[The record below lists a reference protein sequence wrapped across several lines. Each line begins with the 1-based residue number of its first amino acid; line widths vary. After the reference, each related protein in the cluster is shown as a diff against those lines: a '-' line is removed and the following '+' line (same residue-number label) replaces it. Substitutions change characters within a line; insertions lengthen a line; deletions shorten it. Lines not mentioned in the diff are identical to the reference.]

1 MSSPNLQRIKVNRS
15 YTVKEL
21 ALLLGGDKKT
31 ILRWIKLGLPI
42 VDARRPLLILGSAC
56 KQFLQ
61 QKRNTRRQTC
71 PVAHLFCVRCRAPKL
86 PAGNMVD
93 WLANK
98 SGSGLLQGICPDCGG
113 LIHRGVAAAKLEA
126 VTKGLE
132 VTLPRAQR
140 GLSEASSPLRNVHL
154 GGELHGK
161 N

>member
-1 MSSPNLQRIKVNRS
+1 MSSPNPQRIKVNRS

-21 ALLLGGDKKT
+21 ALLLGVDKKT
-31 ILRWIKLGLPI
+31 ILRWIKQGLQA
-42 VDARRPLLILGSAC
+42 VDARRPLLILGKAA

-61 QKRNTRRQTC
+61 QKRNIHRQTC
-71 PVAHLFCVRCRAPKL
+71 PVAHLFCVRCQAPKL

-140 GLSEASSPLRNVHL
+140 SLSEASSPLRNVHL
-154 GGELHGK
+154 GAELHGK